1 MPTHPFCRR
10 PGVTLTEIV
19 VVIAIILVLASLSFV
34 AFSSAKNFADRTEH
48 ATQTTVMRVHRT
60 AKGTMPPIYV
70 GPALPGPPRP
80 ERYPGHYFVA
90 FRAAV
95 ANPQAEA
102 HRLAAL
108 VEGRVVGVYVHGVRG
123 CGLACTDKK
132 AALLAGD
139 S

>member
-34 AFSSAKNFADRTEH
+34 AFSSAKTFADRTEH
-48 ATQTTVMRVHRT
+48 ATQTTVIKVYRT
-60 AKGTMPPIYV
+60 AGKGTIPPIYV

-80 ERYPGHYFVA
+80 DRYPGHYFVA
-90 FRAAV
+90 FRSAV
-95 ANPQAEA
+95 ANPHAEA

-108 VEGRVVGVYVHGVRG
+108 VQGRV
-123 CGLACTDKK
+123 
-132 AALLAGD
+132 
-139 S
+139 